1 MSNQKEA
8 GLSCNCHATTVAM
21 ATPCQAGWYCDMQGW
36 ILHEL
41 LIPFSHSSLHSTL
54 STTQAGQQG
63 VFCSAEAQ
71 QQDLV
76 EPCGQWSIMVIS
88 CGVLGASLTTN
99 W

>member
-36 ILHEL
+36 ILGEL
-41 LIPFSHSSLHSTL
+41 LISFSHSSLHSTL

-63 VFCSAEAQ
+63 VSAQLRLSSRILLSHVGNEAS
-71 QQDLV
+71 
-76 EPCGQWSIMVIS
+76 W
-88 CGVLGASLTTN
+88 
-99 W
+99 